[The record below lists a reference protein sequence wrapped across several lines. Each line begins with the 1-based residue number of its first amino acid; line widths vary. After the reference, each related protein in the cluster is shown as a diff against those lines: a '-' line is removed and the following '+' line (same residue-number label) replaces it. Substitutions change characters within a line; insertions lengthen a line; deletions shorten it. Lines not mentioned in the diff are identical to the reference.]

1 MIHLELYK
9 HRKVQALSA
18 DFSTFFPDLL
28 LCLYYKPAAPHDQAK
43 HAHLRHTKLAKGPK
57 DLIED
62 CTASNNEGLFVFDP
76 ALTIKDF
83 RAQLLLD
90 YGIHS
95 EVFQRVGKNQWSTF
109 SAPEDHVL
117 NEVPFLLH

>member
-43 HAHLRHTKLAKGPK
+43 HGHLRHTKLAKGPK

-62 CTASNNEGLFVFDP
+62 CTSSNNEGLFVFDP
-76 ALTIKDF
+76 ASSIKDF

-90 YGIHS
+90 YGLHA
-95 EVFQRVGKNQWSTF
+95 EVFQRVGKHEWSTF
-109 SAPEDHVL
+109 CAPEDHIL
-117 NEVPFLLH
+117 NEVPFQLH

>member
-43 HAHLRHTKLAKGPK
+43 YAHLRHTKLAKGPK

-62 CTASNNEGLFVFDP
+62 CTNSKNEGLFVFDP
-76 ALTIKDF
+76 ASSIKDF

-90 YGIHS
+90 YGLHA
-95 EVFQRVGKNQWSTF
+95 EVFQRVGKHEWSTF
-109 SAPEDHVL
+109 SAPEDHIL
-117 NEVPFLLH
+117 NEVPFQLH

>member
-28 LCLYYKPAAPHDQAK
+28 LCLYYKPAAPHDHAK
-43 HAHLRHTKLAKGPK
+43 NAHLRHTKLAKGPK

-62 CTASNNEGLFVFDP
+62 CTTSKNEGLFVFDP
-76 ALTIKDF
+76 ASSIKDF

-90 YGIHS
+90 YGLHAEI
-95 EVFQRVGKNQWSTF
+95 FQRVGKHEWSTF
-109 SAPEDHVL
+109 SAPEDHIL
-117 NEVPFLLH
+117 NEVPFQLH